1 MYTLDIDKK
10 NGRQRNIAKTGLI
23 CLILSIFTA
32 LFGAVYEHYSHEV
45 YSYYMLYAFL
55 IPLVGGALPYFLIA
69 LSRKNILPEKSAIY
83 LYNSGLATLTVGS
96 LLKGILDIYGT
107 SNTLLAYYIYI
118 GLILV
123 FLGLVFYGVQIIRAN
138 EK

>member
-1 MYTLDIDKK
+1 M
-10 NGRQRNIAKTGLI
+10 LI
-23 CLILSIFTA
+23 
-32 LFGAVYEHYSHEV
+32 
-45 YSYYMLYAFL
+45 
-55 IPLVGGALPYFLIA
+55 
-69 LSRKNILPEKSAIY
+69 
-83 LYNSGLATLTVGS
+83 VGS